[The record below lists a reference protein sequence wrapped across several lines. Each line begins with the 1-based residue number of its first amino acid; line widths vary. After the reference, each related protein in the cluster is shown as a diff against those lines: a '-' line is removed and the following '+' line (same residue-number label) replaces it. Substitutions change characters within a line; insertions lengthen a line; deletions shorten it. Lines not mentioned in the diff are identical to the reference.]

1 MGITA
6 QPWGPRP
13 ADLEL
18 GRDEIHVWLA
28 SLDQPQ
34 AVVRRL
40 AQSLSGDERLR
51 AERFRFEQ
59 DRRRFSVGR
68 GLLRVILARYLGV
81 APSRMEFRFG
91 PYGKPALA
99 GLSSGDGFRFN
110 VSHSHGL
117 ALYAFGRHGEVGVDL
132 EYVRPVPD
140 ADEIA
145 ERCFAPGERA
155 ALRALPPRER
165 HRAFFR
171 CWTRKE
177 AYIKAVGDGLTRR
190 LDGFEVSLA
199 PGEPARLVSVAGAP
213 EEASRW
219 WLEEIA
225 PAPQYVAALACEG
238 HRRRLACWEWADEV
252 ATGGARR

>member
-1 MGITA
+1 MTITA
-6 QPWGPRP
+6 QPWRPRP

-18 GRDEIHVWLA
+18 GRDEIHVWPA
-28 SLDQPQ
+28 WLDQPP

-68 GLLRVILARYLGV
+68 GLLREILARYLGV
-81 APSRMEFRFG
+81 APSRVEFRIG

-99 GLSSGDGFRFN
+99 GLSSADDFRFN

-117 ALYAFGRHGEVGVDL
+117 ALYAFGRNREVGVDL

-155 ALRALPPRER
+155 VLCALPPRER
-165 HRAFFR
+165 HRAFLR

-177 AYIKAVGDGLTRR
+177 AYIKAVGDGLTRP

-199 PGEPARLVSVAGAP
+199 PGEPARLVSVAAAP
-213 EEASRW
+213 GEASRW
-219 WLEEIA
+219 WLEDLA
-225 PAPQYVAALACEG
+225 PAPQYVAALATEG
-238 HRRRLACWEWADEV
+238 HGWRLACRTWVDEV
-252 ATGGARR
+252 ATAGARR